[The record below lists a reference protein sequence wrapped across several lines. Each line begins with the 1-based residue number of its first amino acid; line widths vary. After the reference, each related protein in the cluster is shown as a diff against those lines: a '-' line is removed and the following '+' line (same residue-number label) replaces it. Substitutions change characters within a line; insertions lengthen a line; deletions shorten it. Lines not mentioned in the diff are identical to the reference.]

1 MTFNY
6 LHQVNEA
13 LDYIRSKCKQAPEIA
28 LVLGSGMGD
37 IALEIRNAIS
47 IPYSEIPNFPVST
60 VPGHAGKLVFGE
72 LGNKKVVAMQG
83 RFHFYEGYSMQ
94 EITLPIRLFG
104 IWEIKKLLLSNAAG
118 GMNPGQELGEVMFIK
133 DHINAMGTNPL
144 IGPHLPE
151 WGQRFPDMSQVYK
164 KDWIELAMEIATK
177 AGQKNSRG
185 VYLAVTGPTYETP
198 AEYKAFR
205 NLGADA
211 VGMSTVPEAIVANQ
225 MGMDCLAFSVISD
238 LGVEGKIVS
247 INHEMVVEEVKKVEN
262 RMQGIIKEF
271 ISKI

>member
-6 LHQVNEA
+6 LQQVYEA
-13 LDYIRSKCKQAPEIA
+13 LDYIRSKCKQTPELA

-60 VPGHAGKLVFGE
+60 VPGHAGKLIFGE
-72 LGNKKVVAMQG
+72 LGTKKVVAMQG
-83 RFHFYEGYSMQ
+83 R
-94 EITLPIRLFG
+94 IWG
-104 IWEIKKLLLSNAAG
+104 IKNLLLSNAAG
-118 GMNPGQELGEVMFIK
+118 GMNPGQDLGEVMFIK

-151 WGQRFPDMSQVYK
+151 WGQRFPDMSQVYR

-177 AGQKNSRG
+177 AGQKNSLG

-211 VGMSTVPEAIVANQ
+211 VGMSTVPEAIVAHQ

-238 LGVEGKIVS
+238 LGVEGKIVR
-247 INHEMVVEEVKKVEN
+247 INHEMVVEEVNKVAN
-262 RMQGIIKEF
+262 RMQGIIKEL